1 MSETWQDFS
10 IEGDLIEDFQHEKK
24 YTELVLRDLKGKR
37 IVFAGSFV
45 FELVGDKILVSA
57 VEPSSEKEPLIP
69 LL

>member
-37 IVFAGSFV
+37 IVFEGSFV